1 MSSAR
6 DVSASEII
14 IEWTAP
20 RECPGQSEVVS
31 GVDRALGDGAKAS
44 LTAIVRVT
52 KAGDTYRAKLHITSA
67 AGFGDRE
74 LEDTQCE
81 ILAESVALVIALSAS
96 RSTTARGDVPRG
108 AHHPGLALA
117 LAPHA
122 TALAGALPALAI
134 GAGVTLAVEGFA
146 ALRLELSG
154 TYYARQSSTFGG
166 TDPTRIGGTF
176 DLLRFSARGCR
187 LWALGAV
194 QLGPCA
200 GAQLYRIGAA
210 GFGGMISRPGESLMW
225 APAIGVFGRL
235 QLLPRF
241 GIQLAADAALP
252 TTRQRFVFSDL
263 GPLHRPSVLLFQLFV
278 APEVLL

>member
-6 DVSASEII
+6 DVSASDIV

-20 RECPGQSEVVS
+20 RECPGQSDVVS
-31 GVDRALGDGAKAS
+31 GVERALGDGANAS
-44 LTAIVRVT
+44 LTAVVRVT
-52 KAGDTYRAKLHITSA
+52 RAGDTYRAKLHITSA
-67 AGFGDRE
+67 AGLGDRE

-81 ILAESVALVIALSAS
+81 ILAESVELVIALSAS
-96 RSTTARGDVPRG
+96 RSTAARGDVPRG

-134 GAGVTLAVEGFA
+134 GAGVTVAVEGLA

-154 TYYARQSSTFGG
+154 TYYAHQSSTFGG
-166 TDPTRIGGTF
+166 TDETKVGGVF
-176 DLLRFSARGCR
+176 DLLRLGARGCW
-187 LWALGAV
+187 LWTLGAFK
-194 QLGPCA
+194 LGPCA
-200 GAQLYRIGAA
+200 GAQLYRIEAA

-225 APAIGVFGRL
+225 APAAGVFGRL
-235 QLLPRF
+235 QLFPQF
-241 GIQLAADAALP
+241 GIHLSADAALP
-252 TTRQRFVFSDL
+252 STRQRFVFSDL